1 LKETLKNLR
10 QKEYPGRLIILGQ
23 DPGAHNVIAVY
34 AITAR
39 SPSSQARKLVRKA
52 DSIWTEATDEK
63 TLSTGKTELLLY
75 PTIYLSQGIA
85 IGNGQQTLDIRNNLT
100 SEKSPLQILCTALD
114 GWSYEND
121 PPIFT
126 PRISGCLV
134 SSERAALGLIKRSG
148 NGSAFRS
155 IFEFPLIAGEGF
167 LISTYQGKSRD
178 SVLAFAGEPEQVKL
192 EARSA
197 EDLAEAVYL
206 SLAPTKGER
215 DLRVAVVSVF
225 SSDLISD
232 QYDVVIINRY
242 ERETNFNG

>member
-23 DPGAHNVIAVY
+23 DPGAHYVIAVY
-34 AITAR
+34 AITGR

-52 DSIWTEATDEK
+52 DSIWTEATDKK

-75 PTIYLSQGIA
+75 PALYFSQGIA
-85 IGNGQQTLDIRNNLT
+85 IGNGQQTLDIKNNL
-100 SEKSPLQILCTALD
+100 SSGKSPLQILSAALD

-134 SSERAALGLIKRSG
+134 SAEKAALSIIKRSE
-148 NGSAFRS
+148 NGSAVKN
-155 IFEFPLIAGEGF
+155 IFEFPLYPGKGRI
-167 LISTYQGKSRD
+167 ISTYQGENKEPLLPFS
-178 SVLAFAGEPEQVKL
+178 GEPELIEL
-192 EARSA
+192 EAQNA
-197 EDLAEAVYL
+197 QDLAEAVYWAL
-206 SLAPTKGER
+206 EPKRGEK
-215 DLRVAVVSVF
+215 DFRVAVVSVF
-225 SSDLISD
+225 SASLSSK
-232 QYDVVIINRY
+232 QYDVFIINRY